1 MFTIKRKNEQKFN
14 SKLRIFSRTNNL
26 IRKQQQALLI
36 TAIGLTF
43 ASCNSEDTINPPP
56 ANSYN
61 ATFTSTIANPSK
73 DIIQTRAT
81 GTTWHSGDQIGIFA
95 IKTEEDL
102 KDESLYNNYSNL
114 KFINQTAGEVAR
126 FIAAEKDILYPTTGQ
141 KIDFIAYY
149 PYRTDITEYTFPIDL
164 TQQEPQTNI
173 DVMYA
178 TATGH
183 SYDNPNVE
191 LKFSRI
197 LSQLQIILSSEE
209 GLELQESAVTFENVN
224 ISGIVNLVDGSVTS
238 DTTQKTVTPIIVFN
252 SEENRLIASAIL
264 LPGQELSDINIKV
277 ELATG
282 ESYNWTPNQ
291 YKLTAQTSRIYILN
305 LTKEDVELVDSGS
318 TIEDWHY
325 DSDETV
331 HNIKPSTKDSQDNPK
346 NPEESE
352 TPENSET
359 VYTVTEAL
367 SMTTGLVWVEG
378 YIVGFVSVN
387 PVGSNTRAV
396 ETDPTLTGS
405 DKSIIL
411 SDNITITEP
420 DQIFPIEIANID
432 IESPLYKYLNL
443 KDNNHIIG
451 QKVKILCKISRY
463 KGGVGSTEVVDYQ
476 LL

>member
-14 SKLRIFSRTNNL
+14 SKLRIYSKTNNL
-26 IRKQQQALLI
+26 IRKLQQALLI

-43 ASCNSEDTINPPP
+43 ASCKSEDTINPPP
-56 ANSYN
+56 ANSYS

-73 DIIQTRAT
+73 DITQTRAA

-95 IKTEEDL
+95 IKTGEDL

-126 FIAAEKDILYPTTGQ
+126 FIAADNDILYPPTGQ

-149 PYRTDITEYTFPIDL
+149 PYIADITEYTFPIDL
-164 TQQEPQTNI
+164 TQQEPQSNI

-209 GLELQESAVTFENVN
+209 GLELQDAAVTFENSN
-224 ISGIVNLVDGSVTS
+224 IRGIVDLADGSVTS

-277 ELATG
+277 ELVTG
-282 ESYNWTPNQ
+282 ESYSYTPNE

-331 HNIKPSTKDSQDNPK
+331 YNLKPNTKDSPDNPK
-346 NPEESE
+346 NPD
-352 TPENSET
+352 NSDSKN

-420 DQIFPIEIANID
+420 DQIFPIELANID
-432 IESPLYKYLNL
+432 IESPLYKDLNL